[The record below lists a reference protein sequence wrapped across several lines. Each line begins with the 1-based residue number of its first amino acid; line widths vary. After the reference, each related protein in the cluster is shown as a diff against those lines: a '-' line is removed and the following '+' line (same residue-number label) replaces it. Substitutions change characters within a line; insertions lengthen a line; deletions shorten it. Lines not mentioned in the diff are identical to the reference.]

1 MKFNYDDV
9 YDYVVEHLSMIG
21 DENIIEIS
29 NEELGNSHV
38 GSIDDEFDD
47 YVSNDGFI
55 ETYQML
61 TPTFSVMDDWFCYC
75 EGEYASSDRLDDFVD
90 MDEVAQWVTEF
101 ITTSDDDDLDDCCSY
116 GIYHLWEAIKKE
128 LTPKE
133 VKHTEDEIRTRL
145 HEMVMDLPDSM
156 VIHMASYKMDKFEIP
171 FYEMTRFAEV
181 CDSKNYG
188 IPKVIGM
195 FANSMGWL
203 EFKDPYFTINDDNQF
218 QSYSICSLKNEI
230 WQGLCD
236 NEYEEE
242 WLNDKGYGD
251 FAKAR
256 NGYWEE

>member
-1 MKFNYDDV
+1 MTDIREMIENYLDSIQTEYIIDYYNNSIGGDTILTRDDF
-9 YDYVVEHLSMIG
+9 D
-21 DENIIEIS
+21 
-29 NEELGNSHV
+29 SH
-38 GSIDDEFDD
+38 FD
-47 YVSNDGFI
+47 
-55 ETYQML
+55 
-61 TPTFSVMDDWFCYC
+61 
-75 EGEYASSDRLDDFVD
+75 GESYLDVIDRLDGSFD
-90 MDEVAQWVTEF
+90 A
-101 ITTSDDDDLDDCCSY
+101 SDDYFQDGDVIMSSMSLDDLIDFEDLIDRLKEELENSDDRSDMPD
-116 GIYHLWEAIKKE
+116 GFEE
-128 LTPKE
+128 LFDEYVKLAKP
-133 VKHTEDEIRTRL
+133 KHTEDEIRTKL

-156 VIHMASYKMDKFEIP
+156 AIHMASYKMDKFEIP

-195 FANSMGWL
+195 FANSMGWF
-203 EFKDPYFTINDDNQF
+203 EFKDPYFAINDDNQF

-251 FAKAR
+251 FAKVR

>member
-1 MKFNYDDV
+1 MVDIRKMIE
-9 YDYVVEHLSMIG
+9 DYLDNVDESYIIDIHNNILGG
-21 DENIIEIS
+21 DTILTRDN
-29 NEELGNSHV
+29 
-38 GSIDDEFDD
+38 FDD
-47 YVSNDGFI
+47 HFDGTGYLDVI
-55 ETYQML
+55 
-61 TPTFSVMDDWFCYC
+61 
-75 EGEYASSDRLDDFVD
+75 DRLDGSFD
-90 MDEVAQWVTEF
+90 A
-101 ITTSDDDDLDDCCSY
+101 SDDYFMDSYVIMSSCSLDDLINYEDLIDHLKEELENSDDRSDMPDGFEELFDKY
-116 GIYHLWEAIKKE
+116 VKLAI
-128 LTPKE
+128 PM
-133 VKHTEDEIRTRL
+133 HTEDEIRTRL
-145 HEMVMDLPDSM
+145 QEMVMDLPDSM

-195 FANSMGWL
+195 FANSMGWF

-251 FAKAR
+251 FAKVR